1 MLALFQEELRNHLAI
16 LRDTLAQLVKNP
28 QDTSYI
34 DVVIQRTHAIWGN
47 AKIVNCLMIAEF
59 AQSIRDYG
67 RILLQKTI
75 PAEVTLWHSLM
86 EVTESLAQWVNQL
99 PIELETLP
107 EPPQEL
113 QEYSL
118 VLKQILE
125 TLQTQTNNTNSQ
137 INHAS
142 PKIARSLLQH
152 STGRSIETVSPSKP
166 SVVAS
171 STASVKS
178 VALTQFDETL
188 LALFKQELEV
198 YINTL
203 SENLLQI
210 EQNQYIA
217 KTEALQALMRAAHSI
232 KGSARVVGL
241 HFLVDIAHLME
252 DYFVAAQKGT
262 LQLHATLIDNLLKTV
277 DVIAQIIHIPTSEF
291 NHLATQIQIC
301 LSELQNSEIAKP
313 VEVTVQ
319 QIHVAHNPA
328 SSQLLVENNAHSTQN
343 EKPVEP
349 AKLVTSSILPVSATT
364 KPAEN
369 TAVNSSTHLQETE
382 QQKRVVRI
390 SANKIE
396 SLMGLAGEVVVS
408 ARWLPPFSADL
419 LHVKRNHQQLTRLL
433 EQLQEQLQASNY
445 AALLNIRGNDENFN
459 PLIPENVSAL
469 LTQARH
475 KSREC
480 HQVISQKLNELDVFY
495 STFAAH
501 ADKLYDEV
509 VGVRLRPFADG
520 VRGFPRAVR
529 DIAKQLGKQI
539 RFEIEGKATEVD
551 QEILEK
557 LDAPLTHLLRNA
569 IDHGIEFPEQRQAV
583 GKSPVALLRLDARH
597 HSGMLIIS
605 VMDDG
610 MGIDFAELRRVIR
623 QRNLATQEV
632 LKNLSEREL
641 LNFLFLPNFST
652 KQQVTEFSGR
662 GVGLNI
668 VHEMIH
674 EIGGTVRIETERHK
688 GTCFYLELPI
698 TLSVLRTFLVE
709 LQGEVYAFPL
719 ARIERCL
726 IVNVNELQTIEDRQF
741 FRFAEHNIAII
752 KMQDLLE
759 LSATL
764 MPNELLNIV
773 IISDRQHFYGLIV
786 DKFIGEYDVVVRPLD
801 PRLGSVPNI
810 NSVTVTLGGTPVL
823 IFDVESLL
831 HSIDALLSGRR
842 PDKITSSALNATVL
856 GIDNSEKR
864 VLVVDDSLTVREL
877 ERRLLE
883 NHGYQVTTAIDGMEA
898 WQLLRNSYG
907 RRIPFELL
915 ISDIDMPRMNGIELI
930 KRLRQEAEFSRLP
943 VMVVS
948 YKDSEEHRLQ
958 GLEAG
963 ANYYLTKRSFEDNA
977 FIEAVIDLIGKA

>member
-34 DVVIQRTHAIWGN
+34 EVVIQRTHAVWGN
-47 AKIVNCLMIAEF
+47 AKIVNCLTIAEF
-59 AQSIRDYG
+59 AQNIRDYG
-67 RILLQKTI
+67 RILLQKAI

-86 EVTESLAQWVNQL
+86 EVTENLAQWVNQL

-107 EPPQEL
+107 EPPLEL

-125 TLQTQTNNTNSQ
+125 TLQTQTSNTNSQ
-137 INHAS
+137 THHAS
-142 PKIARSLLQH
+142 PKIARNLLQQ
-152 STGRSIETVSPSKP
+152 STGRSVETVSIKP
-166 SVVAS
+166 PVINHPVNPVAIS
-171 STASVKS
+171 P
-178 VALTQFDETL
+178 QFDETL
-188 LALFKQELEV
+188 LALFRQELEV
-198 YINTL
+198 YINIL

-217 KTEALQALMRAAHSI
+217 KAEALQALMRAAHSI

-252 DYFVAAQKGT
+252 DYFTATQKGT
-262 LQLHATLIDNLLKTV
+262 LQLHSALIDSLLKAV
-277 DVIAQIIHIPTSEF
+277 DTIAHVIHAPIAEF
-291 NHLATQIQIC
+291 NHLAIQIQTC
-301 LSELQNSEIAKP
+301 LNDLQMNETAKITEIKTP
-313 VEVTVQ
+313 HINLEPPIVETPPAVVQ
-319 QIHVAHNPA
+319 TPIKK
-328 SSQLLVENNAHSTQN
+328 VENTST
-343 EKPVEP
+343 
-349 AKLVTSSILPVSATT
+349 LVSSAILPSAV
-364 KPAEN
+364 
-369 TAVNSSTHLQETE
+369 VNKTPETPPPNLANQLQETE

-419 LHVKRNHQQLTRLL
+419 LHVKRNHQQLARLL

-445 AALLNIRGNDENFN
+445 AALLTTRGNGETFN
-459 PLIPENVSAL
+459 PLIPESVSTL

-480 HQVISQKLNELDVFY
+480 HQVISQKLSELDVFY

-539 RFEIEGKATEVD
+539 RFEIDGKATEVD

-569 IDHGIEFPEQRQAV
+569 IDHGIELPEQRQAM

-610 MGIDFAELRRVIR
+610 MGIDFTELRSVIQ
-623 QRNLATQEV
+623 QRNLATKEV
-632 LKNLSEREL
+632 LKSLSEKEL

-662 GVGLNI
+662 GVGLNV

-726 IVNVNELQTIEDRQF
+726 VINVNELQTIEDRQF

-764 MPNELLNIV
+764 IPNELLNIV

-842 PDKITSSALNATVL
+842 PDKIASSALNATVL

-898 WQLLRNSYG
+898 WQLLRNSYN